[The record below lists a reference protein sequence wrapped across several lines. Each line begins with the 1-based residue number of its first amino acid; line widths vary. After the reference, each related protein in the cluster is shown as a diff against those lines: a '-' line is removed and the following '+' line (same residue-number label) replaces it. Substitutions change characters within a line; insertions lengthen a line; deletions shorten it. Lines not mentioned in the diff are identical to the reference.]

1 MTDAQFGALTARL
14 KVNSSQLD
22 MIITLLEKLILVQQ
36 QQLAQR
42 KASIV

>member
-1 MTDAQFGALTARL
+1 MTDAQFGELMARL
-14 KVNSSQLD
+14 KVQSGQLD
-22 MIITLLEKLILVQQ
+22 MIILLLEKFLLLKE